1 MRNGIESEGFTL
13 NRKWIQLIIISA
25 LVAMLAGCGKSVE
38 EQISQGVA
46 SAQTT
51 FENTALEPTKKVGKI
66 NVYVPSGYSVEKGA
80 NEMNYIF
87 TKGKDSFILFVNTI
101 EAEDSK
107 LHYENLLEDK
117 EKEVVKKQTF
127 EFDEAFGFTAVVK
140 HSEEQYELV
149 VSSGG
154 VKMTTLSEDKNID
167 DKLAGMMQIVRSVK
181 VN

>member
-1 MRNGIESEGFTL
+1 
-13 NRKWIQLIIISA
+13 
-25 LVAMLAGCGKSVE
+25 MLAGCGKTVE

-46 SAQTT
+46 SAQST
-51 FENTALEPTKKVGKI
+51 FEDVALEPSKEVGKI
-66 NVYVPSGYSVEKGA
+66 NVYVPSGYAVKEGA

-87 TKGKDSFILFVNTI
+87 TKGKDNFILFVNTI

-117 EKEVVKKQTF
+117 EKEVVKEQTF
-127 EFDEAFGFTAVVK
+127 QFKEAFGFTAVVK
-140 HSEEQYELV
+140 HSDEQYELV

-154 VKMTTLSEDKNID
+154 VKMTTLSEDKKID
-167 DKLAGMMQIVRSVK
+167 EKLAEMMQIVRSVK